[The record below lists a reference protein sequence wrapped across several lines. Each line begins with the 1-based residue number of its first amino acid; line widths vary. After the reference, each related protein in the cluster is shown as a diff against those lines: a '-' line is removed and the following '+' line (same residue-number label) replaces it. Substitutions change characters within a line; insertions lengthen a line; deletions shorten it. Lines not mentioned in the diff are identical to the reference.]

1 MAQRSI
7 TFMGVGYE
15 IISHVCC
22 TLNIKVVVGTLTTQ
36 RPGTKVRN
44 KFYNDLPMLKESALI
59 GSGCGTV
66 GREGTSDNRGPGL
79 ESSHQQYLLTIY
91 ALLTA

>member
-1 MAQRSI
+1 
-7 TFMGVGYE
+7 
-15 IISHVCC
+15 
-22 TLNIKVVVGTLTTQ
+22 
-36 RPGTKVRN
+36 
-44 KFYNDLPMLKESALI
+44 MLKESALI